1 MPANIPVFN
10 NKDYQNQ
17 ATNINLPDPT
27 NAQDAANK
35 QYVDNTINQLIF
47 NRDEKDG
54 VRIATTTNI
63 TLGSAAPNT
72 YDGVSLNL
80 NDRIGV
86 VGQSNLAQN
95 GIYTVTTLGT
105 GANGVWTRSTDA
117 DSSAE
122 VTQGMSFNVAEGT
135 VGAGSAYLLVTPN
148 PITLGSTNLTF
159 TKTNV
164 GTAKGYSTTLTSG
177 SSSYTVT
184 HNLNTN
190 NTIKSVRNALTGK
203 DVEGVEFTLI
213 DSNSF
218 TANFGVSTAVNYQI
232 SVVGV

>member
-1 MPANIPVFN
+1 MFQFFN
-10 NKDYQNQ
+10 NKDYQS
-17 ATNINLPDPT
+17 AFTNKNLPDPS
-27 NAQDAANK
+27 NATDAANK

-54 VRIATTTNI
+54 VRVATTTNI
-63 TLGSAAPNT
+63 TVGSAAPNS
-72 YDGVSLNL
+72 YDGVTLAL
-80 NDRIGV
+80 GDRIGV
-86 VGQSNLAQN
+86 VGQSNQAQN
-95 GIYTVTTLGT
+95 GIYTITTLGT

-117 DSSAE
+117 DASSE
-122 VTQGMSFNVAEGT
+122 VTQGMCFNVAEGT
-135 VGAGSAYLLVTPN
+135 AGAGSTYLLVTAN
-148 PITLGSTNLTF
+148 PITLGTTNLVF
-159 TKTNV
+159 SKTNV
-164 GTAKGYSTTLTSG
+164 GTAKGYSITLTSG

-190 NTIKSVRNALTGK
+190 NTIKSVRNASTGK

-218 TANFGVSTAVNYQI
+218 TANFGVSTAVNYEI